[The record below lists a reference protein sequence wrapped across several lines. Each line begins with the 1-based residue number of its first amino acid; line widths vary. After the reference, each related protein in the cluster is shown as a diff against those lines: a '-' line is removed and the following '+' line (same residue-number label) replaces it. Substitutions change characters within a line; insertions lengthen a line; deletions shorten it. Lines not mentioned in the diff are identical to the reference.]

1 MVERNSQY
9 NREDIDHRAIAY
21 GIELI
26 IAIGKRVRNS
36 ILDYALGAAILGLI
50 PVYGPWIPEIRL
62 TLLVILNLKMVSN
75 IGRFWGYH
83 KNQDLLVIVGC
94 ILSLLASL
102 ALAILTWLSIFAL
115 GLLIPF
121 ADSLARAIAYGVLTW
136 SIGHAVSRYYY
147 SPQILDTEALE
158 KALQFQRS
166 QKPRHIRK

>member
-1 MVERNSQY
+1 MVEWNNQY
-9 NREDIDHRAIAY
+9 NKKDLDHKAIAY

-26 IAIGKRVRNS
+26 IGIGKRVRSS
-36 ILDYALGAAILGLI
+36 ILDYAIGAAILGLI
-50 PVYGPWIPEIRL
+50 PIYGRWIPEIRL
-62 TLLVILNLKMVSN
+62 VLLTVLNLKMVIN

-94 ILSLLASL
+94 ILSLIASL
-102 ALAILTWLSIFAL
+102 ALAILTWLTIFAL
-115 GLLIPF
+115 GLFIPF
-121 ADSLARAIAYGVLTW
+121 ADSLARALAYGILTW

-166 QKPRHIRK
+166 RKQRYIRK